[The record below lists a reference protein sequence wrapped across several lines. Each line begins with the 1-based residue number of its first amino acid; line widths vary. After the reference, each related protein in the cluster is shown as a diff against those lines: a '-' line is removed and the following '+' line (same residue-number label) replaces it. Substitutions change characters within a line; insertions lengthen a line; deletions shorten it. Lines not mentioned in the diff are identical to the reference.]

1 MGKST
6 KDPKNVWSVLK
17 QLKPILNK
25 EGLPP
30 LDEMQYHYT
39 KLSLSRFGWF
49 LVVSDHFSSFW
60 LVSGC
65 SASFRVS
72 L

>member
-1 MGKST
+1 MGKSS

-39 KLSLSRFGWF
+39 KLSLSLSLSPSQKKRK
-49 LVVSDHFSSFW
+49 SS
-60 LVSGC
+60 L
-65 SASFRVS
+65 
-72 L
+72 

>member
-39 KLSLSRFGWF
+39 KLSLS
-49 LVVSDHFSSFW
+49 LSLSIKKKKKEKAVCNSFNNKKI
-60 LVSGC
+60 
-65 SASFRVS
+65 
-72 L
+72 